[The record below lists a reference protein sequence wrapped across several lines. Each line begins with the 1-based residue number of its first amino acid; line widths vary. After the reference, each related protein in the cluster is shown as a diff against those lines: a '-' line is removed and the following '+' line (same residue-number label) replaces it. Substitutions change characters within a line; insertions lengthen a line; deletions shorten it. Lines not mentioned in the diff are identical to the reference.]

1 MKQLKQILLS
11 KKTLVT
17 IGFASLLFT
26 VYAQKI
32 TIPIE
37 TQNTAVVLQ
46 TDNQNRLM
54 TVYSGAPLQSEN
66 DYSAVAQQFHFF
78 DNNAGINNS
87 AYTPAGTWNLA
98 EPAIQ
103 VLHAD
108 GNPSLELLYVSHK
121 KEKADA
127 NSSITRILLKDPN
140 YPFEVTLVYQVWE
153 KENVIE
159 QWTEIRHSEPKPVV
173 LKKYASANLYF
184 TDKDFYLTT
193 YSNKWAKEMQPTA
206 TKLVRGTHTIDSKLG
221 ARAMLLQSHTFMLS
235 MGEKATE
242 KSGKVLLGQLA
253 WSGNFKI
260 DFEVDSYEN
269 LRLIAGIN
277 PYASEY
283 ALKAGETF
291 KTPSFIYTIS
301 DNGTGEAS
309 RNLHNWARKYRVLDG
324 QGERLTLLNNWE
336 ATYFNFDENKL
347 TELFKDANDL
357 GVDLFLL
364 DDGWFGNK
372 YPRNG
377 DNAGLGD
384 WQENVKKLPNGIGY
398 LVKEATKAG
407 VKFGIWIEPEMV
419 NPKSE
424 LYENHLDWVIRQ
436 PDRPEV
442 YFRNQ
447 LVLDMSNIEVQD
459 FVFGVVDNLFTK
471 NPDLAFIKWDCNSV
485 IYNANSEYLKK
496 QGLPQSQLYVD
507 YVHGLYSVLERLR
520 AKYPKVPMMLCSGGG
535 GRADYELLKYFTEFW
550 LSDDTEPIER
560 IFMQWDYSYF
570 YPAIV
575 SDNHVTDW
583 GKQPLKFR
591 VDVASMG
598 KLGFD
603 IVAGELNEK
612 DMEFAKQAVK
622 NYHGFKDIVWHG
634 DLYRLVNP
642 HENNI
647 ASLMY
652 ASSDKSKAVVF
663 NYLVNNRQQID
674 TSVLPVKL
682 DGLDA
687 GKNYEVK
694 EINIYPGTRSPLAE
708 GKIYSGDFL
717 MKVGINPSVSLRRT
731 SVVLEVN
738 EVK

>member
-1 MKQLKQILLS
+1 MNQLKQNLPS
-11 KKTLVT
+11 KKTLATFVFT
-17 IGFASLLFT
+17 TMFFAVF
-26 VYAQKI
+26 AQKV

-37 TQNTAVVLQ
+37 TQNSAVVLQ

-54 TVYSGAPLQSEN
+54 TIYSGAPLKNET

-121 KEKADA
+121 KEKVDA
-127 NSSITRILLKDPN
+127 NSSITKILLKDPN
-140 YPFEVTLVYQVWE
+140 YPFEVTLVYKVWE

-159 QWTEIRHSEPKPVV
+159 QWTEIKHNEANPVV

-184 TDKDFYLTT
+184 SDKDFYLKT
-193 YSNKWAKEMQPTA
+193 YSNKWAKEMQPTE
-206 TKLVRGTHTIDSKLG
+206 TKLVRGIHTIDSKLG

-235 MGEKATE
+235 FGEKATE
-242 KSGKVLLGQLA
+242 KSGKVMLAQLA

-283 ALKAGETF
+283 ALAANKTF

-301 DNGTGEAS
+301 EKGIGEAS
-309 RNLHNWARKYRVLDG
+309 RNLHNWARKFRVLDG

-372 YPRNG
+372 YPRN
-377 DNAGLGD
+377 DDRAGLGD

-447 LVLDMSNIEVQD
+447 LVLDMSNPEVQD
-459 FVFGVVDNLFTK
+459 FVFNIVDNLFTQ

-496 QGLPQSQLYVD
+496 QGLPQSHLYVD
-507 YVHGLYSVLERLR
+507 YVQGLYSILERLR
-520 AKYPKVPMMLCSGGG
+520 VKYPKVPMMLCSGGG

-603 IVAGELNEK
+603 IVAGELNGK
-612 DMEFAKQAVK
+612 DLEFAKQAVK
-622 NYHGFKDIVWHG
+622 NYHGFKDIVWNG

-687 GKNYEVK
+687 RKKYEVK
-694 EINIYPGTRSPLAE
+694 EINIYPESRSPLAE

-731 SVVLEVN
+731 SVILEVN

>member
-1 MKQLKQILLS
+1 
-11 KKTLVT
+11 
-17 IGFASLLFT
+17 
-26 VYAQKI
+26 
-32 TIPIE
+32 
-37 TQNTAVVLQ
+37 
-46 TDNQNRLM
+46 
-54 TVYSGAPLQSEN
+54 
-66 DYSAVAQQFHFF
+66 
-78 DNNAGINNS
+78 
-87 AYTPAGTWNLA
+87 
-98 EPAIQ
+98 
-103 VLHAD
+103 
-108 GNPSLELLYVSHK
+108 
-121 KEKADA
+121 
-127 NSSITRILLKDPN
+127 
-140 YPFEVTLVYQVWE
+140 
-153 KENVIE
+153 
-159 QWTEIRHSEPKPVV
+159 
-173 LKKYASANLYF
+173 
-184 TDKDFYLTT
+184 
-193 YSNKWAKEMQPTA
+193 
-206 TKLVRGTHTIDSKLG
+206 
-221 ARAMLLQSHTFMLS
+221 
-235 MGEKATE
+235 
-242 KSGKVLLGQLA
+242 
-253 WSGNFKI
+253 
-260 DFEVDSYEN
+260 
-269 LRLIAGIN
+269 
-277 PYASEY
+277 
-283 ALKAGETF
+283 
-291 KTPSFIYTIS
+291 
-301 DNGTGEAS
+301 
-309 RNLHNWARKYRVLDG
+309 
-324 QGERLTLLNNWE
+324 
-336 ATYFNFDENKL
+336 
-347 TELFKDANDL
+347 
-357 GVDLFLL
+357 
-364 DDGWFGNK
+364 
-372 YPRNG
+372 
-377 DNAGLGD
+377 
-384 WQENVKKLPNGIGY
+384 
-398 LVKEATKAG
+398 
-407 VKFGIWIEPEMV
+407 
-419 NPKSE
+419 
-424 LYENHLDWVIRQ
+424 
-436 PDRPEV
+436 
-442 YFRNQ
+442 
-447 LVLDMSNIEVQD
+447 
-459 FVFGVVDNLFTK
+459 VFGVVDNLFTK

-622 NYHGFKDIVWHG
+622 NYHGFKNIVWHG

-652 ASSDKSKAVVF
+652 ASTDKSKAVVF
-663 NYLVNNRQQID
+663 NYLVNMRQQID

-717 MKVGINPSVSLRRT
+717 MKVGINPSVNLRRT

-738 EVK
+738 EIK

>member
-1 MKQLKQILLS
+1 
-11 KKTLVT
+11 
-17 IGFASLLFT
+17 
-26 VYAQKI
+26 
-32 TIPIE
+32 
-37 TQNTAVVLQ
+37 
-46 TDNQNRLM
+46 
-54 TVYSGAPLQSEN
+54 
-66 DYSAVAQQFHFF
+66 
-78 DNNAGINNS
+78 
-87 AYTPAGTWNLA
+87 
-98 EPAIQ
+98 
-103 VLHAD
+103 
-108 GNPSLELLYVSHK
+108 
-121 KEKADA
+121 
-127 NSSITRILLKDPN
+127 
-140 YPFEVTLVYQVWE
+140 
-153 KENVIE
+153 
-159 QWTEIRHSEPKPVV
+159 
-173 LKKYASANLYF
+173 
-184 TDKDFYLTT
+184 
-193 YSNKWAKEMQPTA
+193 
-206 TKLVRGTHTIDSKLG
+206 
-221 ARAMLLQSHTFMLS
+221 
-235 MGEKATE
+235 
-242 KSGKVLLGQLA
+242 
-253 WSGNFKI
+253 
-260 DFEVDSYEN
+260 
-269 LRLIAGIN
+269 
-277 PYASEY
+277 
-283 ALKAGETF
+283 
-291 KTPSFIYTIS
+291 
-301 DNGTGEAS
+301 
-309 RNLHNWARKYRVLDG
+309 
-324 QGERLTLLNNWE
+324 
-336 ATYFNFDENKL
+336 
-347 TELFKDANDL
+347 FKDANDL

-384 WQENVKKLPNGIGY
+384 WKENVKKLPNGIGY

-447 LVLDMSNIEVQD
+447 LVLDMSNPEVQD

-622 NYHGFKDIVWHG
+622 NYHDFKDIVWHG